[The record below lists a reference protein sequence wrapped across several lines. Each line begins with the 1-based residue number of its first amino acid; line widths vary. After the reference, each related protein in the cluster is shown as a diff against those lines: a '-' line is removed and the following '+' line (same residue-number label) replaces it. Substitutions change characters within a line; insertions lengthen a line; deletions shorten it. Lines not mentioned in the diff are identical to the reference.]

1 MGAGG
6 DPRAEWVVG
15 AVAGALGGAGD
26 PGLLA
31 DLAGEKGAGAL
42 RAFLEDASVGL
53 FRASR
58 APRGGPLLECSN
70 AAAPGSGAA
79 AAGAGVV
86 HATVAKVRAGRLE
99 EGDFPG
105 GVVVGSVAAG
115 GAASSLY
122 HQIRT
127 VYAPLLRAQAHG
139 QAPRVEQAVRDLETD
154 LGSALMDAGGG
165 AGAELGPGEEASSIL
180 SPEDEYL
187 YWVRV
192 AGDAMRDPHERAC
205 AAEVHPLLEPFCRP
219 LAARSDGSSGLE
231 ALGGEEVLGLLDDM
245 EDGLSAVWC
254 VRRGGDWVYSSRR
267 MRSLIDAIGVVLE
280 GHVQRCHERLNVWHA
295 PFPDVD
301 DALQLAVRVLSKWGH
316 TVHMLTSLQWISGN
330 HPHVFGA
337 EVDLGPVR
345 ALQSRVED
353 VLALRSA
360 HEEIGNLLSAQES
373 STLSTQEAFTAFEQ
387 LHPFHVGQFSEAL
400 WTAAKEEYG
409 RNMGPV
415 EQRISYKLKE
425 VLTGTIFP
433 ALNASISQHGS
444 RDAQPVAQPYQVF
457 REIEKYSKL
466 FSRPVVAATV
476 GPEIQALLRHLE
488 TYLEVLRNEFER
500 QINPDNLTG
509 AVGRGGRRGD
519 GAGVASGVASGGCQR
534 MNKNVSPL
542 VSTLGWVVQC
552 ERKVSATCRV
562 FEALNCETSE
572 STGEIVG
579 GMCKDLLKDIKG
591 QKRRLFEAWQEETQY
606 HLEDI
611 KIEKNGKLMD
621 LDSQNGQVVLQY
633 SDDLVSLLKETRQL
647 TAMGFAVSD
656 EIEQEIATAHKFYRY
671 GMVLKQVANFY
682 NDISTQMI
690 PCQKPMLLEDAIEFE
705 KVLTNPRDGMG
716 KVITWSNPAALEGYV
731 TRLQA
736 VAHKLTEKNRTLR
749 KWHKVFADKVCALI
763 ETDLVR
769 RKDRWAATIKE
780 MRSIFS
786 SLELNF
792 PKSSQS
798 TWRLHWDCQ
807 IYKALEYQYRHGLEF
822 LNESLPAIE
831 VKLVFKHRKLQF
843 EPPLEEIRAS
853 YYKSIKSFVSIPQV
867 LKGVGPS
874 SEKAGFFN
882 PITYTSNAALG
893 RVYERAEVLFSRL
906 SDERRKLQDWVAL
919 GTVDLEEFVDESLD
933 EVKDWELNFKIL
945 KQAQRESERIPS
957 EVTVD
962 CFTVSLLPVK
972 AAIEN
977 HMKLLQEALLHS
989 LRRTALAQKEEVEN
1003 FVAEGQKIFEGNAL
1017 SIEEIGNARKA
1028 AQGLISSVAFMNNL
1042 RRKIEEKNRLLRV
1055 VAQGGQAAHTVDIS
1069 TLNNEWESFSNKL
1082 LQLENHLEEQKN
1094 ILKLE
1099 IEKRVVAFR
1108 DKMQGFAARWEELKP
1123 KSASSGDP
1131 KLITS
1136 RLEDFAFSLEDLA
1149 GEAEKIKVDCEHFSI
1164 EEPQFPVLVE
1174 VTNDIQQTKVAW
1186 KRLNE
1191 FAEEKDEFAS
1201 RDWISIRGKIYEF
1214 EDFLGKWSDK
1224 LKGTAS
1230 KDPVALII
1238 LKEVESF
1245 RKCVPML
1252 SFVRGDGWER
1262 THWSQLFSL
1271 MAFPSK
1277 GADAVTLDNLNL
1289 GHFLSKANRL
1299 FSKADEVKALHAQAQ
1314 GEVSIREALQQLE
1327 AWGLDREFSL
1337 LRHQL
1342 GDSAQHVALIK
1353 DWKETMA
1360 DVADNQSLVQSL
1372 KDSPFYAPFK
1382 VEASTW
1388 ESRLAVLSESLMNL
1402 NVIQRKW
1409 VYLEP
1414 IFARGA
1420 LPNEQARFRRVD
1432 DEFKQVMGG
1441 IEGNPLLVHFAD
1453 VPRITETLPQM
1464 QTQLEICQKALA
1476 NFLEEKRSTFPRF
1489 YFIGDDDLLEILGQS
1504 KNAEVIQNHLK
1515 KLFSGIYNVQFG
1527 SESRD
1532 NIDAMKSAA
1541 GEIVALRK
1549 RVEVSDIVENWLRD
1563 MSGEMVRT
1571 LGALLTDCL
1580 SLKDYAKFPS
1590 QILSLADNVHFTQL
1604 CEQAI
1609 QNGTLSDLQG
1619 QLNEQLKEYVSADVR
1634 GHTVVRLKIQSLI
1647 LDLLHNRDV
1656 AELLIRNGTTNCSDW
1671 TWSKQLR
1678 YYSPRDGQCVVKM
1691 VEAEFQYSFEY
1702 MGNAPKLVY
1711 TPLTDKCYLT
1721 LTQAMA
1727 LGCGGNPFGPAGTGK
1742 TESVKA
1748 LGQCLGRQVLVFNCD
1763 EEFDLKSMGR
1773 IFMGLMRCGAWGC
1786 FDEFNRLEEDV
1797 LSAVSQQIQTI
1808 QGALKEKSE
1817 IIQFMQRD
1825 VQVNMNAAIFVTLN
1839 PAGKGYGGRSKIPDN
1854 LKQLFRS
1861 VAMTSPDNELIA
1873 EVLLLSE
1880 GFAFA
1885 KDLSKKLVSLFT
1897 LSRQLLSAQ
1906 QHYDW
1911 GLRALKTVLGIAGKQ
1926 LLIQGDSKKDATVE
1940 SESSIIIKAVRV
1952 TTLPKL
1958 TSEDV
1963 LRFDGLIKDI
1973 FPGVDLISLRD
1984 DELEQAIKESIVE
1997 MNFEVVPEQ
2006 VEKILQLHMA
2016 CVQRMGVI
2024 IVGPSGSGK
2033 STLWRVLVAAYK
2045 KLPEYSTPKLHVINP
2060 KAVQRKQLL
2069 GHMDLDTRE
2078 WFDGILTAAARQV
2091 VKEPTEQQS
2100 WIVCDGDI
2108 DPEWVE
2114 SLNSV
2119 LDDNRLLTM
2128 PSGER
2133 IQFSSNVNFVFEC
2146 QDLRFASPATVSR
2159 CGMIYM
2165 SEDNVDTDR
2174 ILKSWI
2180 KRQASA
2186 AQGKLESWTKEYFH
2200 KALEWTLAR
2209 QSVVDTTK
2217 AGVLNNALSHLE
2229 GADTRNAYAKG
2240 LAMGFGALMEE
2251 EAQREFVSR
2260 VSRWTGEAINIEQG
2274 SAPRGMDSLP
2284 SQVAE
2289 SPLVFTPEV
2298 QKYVNIMSPWIL
2310 QRQPFLVVGPEGCGK
2325 AMVINYCVSSQPRT
2339 AIVEINCSA
2348 QTTATN
2354 AVQKLMHVCS
2364 IANTNNGKVLRPKD
2378 SEYLVVFFRNLNLP
2392 KTDKYDTSQIIQFLQ
2407 QLITYE
2413 GFYDTNLEFVRLEKI
2428 QIVASIS
2435 PATTVGR
2442 HKLSQ
2447 RFVANL
2453 RVLSMG
2459 YPSSGHLVQIYSDLL
2474 EGVRDSFSEH
2484 SAEWANADVPQL
2496 TRSIVHIFEH
2506 VRGSFSVDDHRHYRF
2521 TPRHMTEFVQSL
2533 SRYDFGSGMSI
2544 VQIVAYEA
2552 CRIFRDRLVGAQSL
2566 SNFDAMLGSH
2576 LRSVWRTSPAQ
2587 GVFVTWAGFQAVGGD
2602 SQGETPNL
2610 CHMEDGDFKQFV
2622 SQKLLAFEREYK
2634 ELDITLFREVLVRL
2648 ARFNRVLSR
2657 PRGSMLLIGKSGVG
2671 RRTGITLAAYMSHM
2685 AVVSPDISRKY
2696 DLKAFRNDLKSAL
2709 VTAGVEGE
2717 SLVFLMEDHQ
2727 LIQTDFLE
2735 CLNSLLC
2742 GGEIPGLFSNEELD
2756 SICLP
2761 LKEQQAQEGYKYK
2774 TLYSFFT
2781 ARVKQNLHIVISM
2794 DPENSSYQSRC
2805 ESNPALFTHC
2815 SVQWLDSW
2823 SADGMVAV
2831 ARAQLQE
2838 AIEVSEEDNDGQ
2850 IIEHIQW
2857 VHHANA
2863 ALGATP
2869 RQYVSFM
2876 GMYKKIFLGKREELL
2891 KQRDHLQAGLN
2902 KLGEAEAT
2910 VDTLSRKA
2918 EEQRVLLQHKQAQAD
2933 KALQG
2938 ITIAMQKASE
2948 SKKEVE
2954 QLQTKLGREEQDLNV
2969 QKGSIEGELSEI
2981 QPQIDAAREAV
2992 SHIKKDNITE
3002 LRSLKMPPDA
3012 IRDVLEGVL
3021 RIMGF
3026 SDLSWNAMR
3035 QFLGQR
3041 SIKDNIVNFDAR
3053 QITPQI
3059 RASVQELLDAR
3070 GSSFEHA
3077 VIYRVSVAAAPMA
3090 AWVKANLKFSIV
3102 LEKIA
3107 PLERDLGVLTESLL
3121 ESREHMQRCE
3131 EDLRELDERVVELKQ
3146 DFAKRTGEAEA
3157 LKISVKRAMDTL
3169 EAAQNL
3175 LSKLSGEKGR
3185 WASQVDNLRK
3195 EIAGLPLNS
3204 LLAAG
3209 YTTYLS
3215 GETEVVRMQSLAQWT
3230 SYLGVSGFSFRNFMS
3245 SESETLT
3252 WKSEGLPGDD
3262 LSTENAIVI
3271 LSCIRTPLIVDPST
3285 HASKWLKNHISSRND
3300 KAVEMV
3306 TLRDPRFT
3314 SQLELA
3320 VRFGKTFI
3328 VEEVDEIEPLFY
3340 PILRRDLA
3348 RQGPRWTVQVGE
3360 KTVDYH
3366 NDFSLYLITRASAPT
3381 IPPDAASLI
3390 TIANF
3395 TTTLSGLE
3403 GQLLGLTIQHEQP
3416 ELEQQKSSLLRQEED
3431 LKVQLAGL
3439 EKMLLQTLATSQ
3451 GNILENKE
3459 LLDSLNE
3466 TKVKSNTISES
3477 LAESTRLQKSLD
3489 EQRRMYLPVAMRGSL
3504 MFFLLQDLS
3513 TINHMYRFSLSTF
3526 LKLFNRSLSHRAVS
3540 DGVAARVQALSA
3552 TLLELVVQYVGRSI
3566 FKADRLSFGMYLAH
3580 KLEKMCPAEEWSY
3593 FLGQVLQ
3600 QSRQSTPVPSWVPS
3614 DEAGAAYQ
3622 ALLSNFPGHGAN
3634 WRTDDASVW
3643 SAWMS
3648 SPDCETAFPSGLGPN
3663 KLTLFHRLLLTQALR
3678 PDRLE
3683 SAMTDFVCQALRIEG
3698 ISPAPFSLRRLVLE
3712 ESSCMEPVLFITT
3725 PGADP
3730 SQELEEFA
3738 HREIGA
3744 DRFFQLPMGQGQTEI
3759 AMERLRSC
3767 IEKGDWLYL
3776 QNVHLAVTWL
3786 PELEKEIFA
3795 ANPNPNFR
3803 LFLTSEPHD
3812 KFSASLLENSLKVT
3826 VEAPP
3831 GLKKNLARTYE
3842 AWSPDYVKQGS
3853 GLRAQLLFLLAWFH
3867 AVVQER
3873 RTYIPQG
3880 WTKFYEFSFSDLRS
3894 GADIIDLA
3902 TRGGRKPQW
3911 SFLHGLLRDA
3921 IYGGKVDNPHDF
3933 RILRTYLE
3941 QFFCAEV
3948 VGQGGGR
3955 LRAVPGTRA
3964 TVLPT
3969 SNHHPDY
3976 AALVKALPDGAD
3988 DPALFHLPLNVS
4000 RAVQQMHSQAVLQQL
4015 KTLSLS
4021 LRTQQG
4027 FDKKVW
4033 SERLSPLILTWEK
4046 LMADHQHLR
4055 QPAGMDA
4062 PATGWPVD
4070 DFVAL
4075 ERKLAWELVQE
4086 VSGGLQGL
4094 ARVLNGLDLLTPA
4107 TQKLA
4112 RALLADEVPEAWER
4126 LWEGPVTPLAYCG
4139 QLVAKAE
4146 AVERL
4151 HGLAARSQTLEA
4163 DLDFGSLFRPRTFL
4177 NALRQQCA
4185 RALRVPMGDLVQVT
4199 SWGSAPPG
4207 PGPIARVRGLSLQ
4220 GGVFDGSRLTALA
4233 PNSPI
4238 SNPLPLTAFSFV
4250 AGSTEAGRSGA
4261 VGKPGTI
4268 AVPVYL
4274 SGSREAFLT
4283 DIQLPCGE
4291 SAARWVLAGLAAVCS
4306 TAQ

>member
-1 MGAGG
+1 
-6 DPRAEWVVG
+6 
-15 AVAGALGGAGD
+15 
-26 PGLLA
+26 
-31 DLAGEKGAGAL
+31 
-42 RAFLEDASVGL
+42 
-53 FRASR
+53 
-58 APRGGPLLECSN
+58 
-70 AAAPGSGAA
+70 
-79 AAGAGVV
+79 
-86 HATVAKVRAGRLE
+86 
-99 EGDFPG
+99 
-105 GVVVGSVAAG
+105 
-115 GAASSLY
+115 
-122 HQIRT
+122 
-127 VYAPLLRAQAHG
+127 
-139 QAPRVEQAVRDLETD
+139 
-154 LGSALMDAGGG
+154 
-165 AGAELGPGEEASSIL
+165 
-180 SPEDEYL
+180 
-187 YWVRV
+187 
-192 AGDAMRDPHERAC
+192 
-205 AAEVHPLLEPFCRP
+205 
-219 LAARSDGSSGLE
+219 
-231 ALGGEEVLGLLDDM
+231 
-245 EDGLSAVWC
+245 
-254 VRRGGDWVYSSRR
+254 
-267 MRSLIDAIGVVLE
+267 
-280 GHVQRCHERLNVWHA
+280 
-295 PFPDVD
+295 
-301 DALQLAVRVLSKWGH
+301 
-316 TVHMLTSLQWISGN
+316 
-330 HPHVFGA
+330 
-337 EVDLGPVR
+337 
-345 ALQSRVED
+345 
-353 VLALRSA
+353 
-360 HEEIGNLLSAQES
+360 
-373 STLSTQEAFTAFEQ
+373 
-387 LHPFHVGQFSEAL
+387 
-400 WTAAKEEYG
+400 
-409 RNMGPV
+409 
-415 EQRISYKLKE
+415 
-425 VLTGTIFP
+425 
-433 ALNASISQHGS
+433 
-444 RDAQPVAQPYQVF
+444 
-457 REIEKYSKL
+457 
-466 FSRPVVAATV
+466 
-476 GPEIQALLRHLE
+476 
-488 TYLEVLRNEFER
+488 
-500 QINPDNLTG
+500 
-509 AVGRGGRRGD
+509 
-519 GAGVASGVASGGCQR
+519 
-534 MNKNVSPL
+534 
-542 VSTLGWVVQC
+542 
-552 ERKVSATCRV
+552 
-562 FEALNCETSE
+562 
-572 STGEIVG
+572 
-579 GMCKDLLKDIKG
+579 
-591 QKRRLFEAWQEETQY
+591 
-606 HLEDI
+606 
-611 KIEKNGKLMD
+611 
-621 LDSQNGQVVLQY
+621 
-633 SDDLVSLLKETRQL
+633 
-647 TAMGFAVSD
+647 
-656 EIEQEIATAHKFYRY
+656 
-671 GMVLKQVANFY
+671 
-682 NDISTQMI
+682 
-690 PCQKPMLLEDAIEFE
+690 
-705 KVLTNPRDGMG
+705 
-716 KVITWSNPAALEGYV
+716 
-731 TRLQA
+731 
-736 VAHKLTEKNRTLR
+736 
-749 KWHKVFADKVCALI
+749 
-763 ETDLVR
+763 
-769 RKDRWAATIKE
+769 
-780 MRSIFS
+780 
-786 SLELNF
+786 
-792 PKSSQS
+792 
-798 TWRLHWDCQ
+798 
-807 IYKALEYQYRHGLEF
+807 
-822 LNESLPAIE
+822 
-831 VKLVFKHRKLQF
+831 
-843 EPPLEEIRAS
+843 
-853 YYKSIKSFVSIPQV
+853 
-867 LKGVGPS
+867 
-874 SEKAGFFN
+874 
-882 PITYTSNAALG
+882 
-893 RVYERAEVLFSRL
+893 VYERAEVLFSRL

-1003 FVAEGQKIFEGNAL
+1003 FVSEGQKIFEGNAL
-1017 SIEEIGNARKA
+1017 SIEEIGSARKA
-1028 AQGLISSVAFMNNL
+1028 AQGLIGSVAFMNNL

-1055 VAQGGQAAHTVDIS
+1055 VAHGGQAAHTVDIS
-1069 TLNNEWESFSNKL
+1069 ALNNEWETFSNKL
-1082 LQLENHLEEQKN
+1082 LQLEGHLEEQKN

-1136 RLEDFAFSLEDLA
+1136 RLEDFSFSLEDLA
-1149 GEAEKIKVDCEHFSI
+1149 MEAEKIKLDCEHFSI
-1164 EEPQFPVLVE
+1164 EEPHFPTLTE
-1174 VTNDIQQTKVAW
+1174 VSNDIQQTKTAW

-1191 FAEEKDEFAS
+1191 FAEEKEGFS
-1201 RDWISIRGKIYEF
+1201 RRDWISIRGKIYEF

-1245 RKCVPML
+1245 RKCLPML
-1252 SFVRGDGWER
+1252 TFVRGDGWER
-1262 THWSQLFSL
+1262 THWAQLFSL

-1277 GADAVTLDNLNL
+1277 GADAVSLDNLNL
-1289 GHFLSKANRL
+1289 GHFLNKADRL
-1299 FSKADEVKALHAQAQ
+1299 FAKADEVKALHVQAQ

-1327 AWGLDREFSL
+1327 AWGLDREFVL

-1342 GDSAQHVALIK
+1342 GDGTQHVALIK
-1353 DWKETMA
+1353 EWKETMT

-1388 ESRLAVLSESLMNL
+1388 ENRLAVLSESLMNL

-1453 VPRITETLPQM
+1453 VPRVMDTLPQM
-1464 QTQLEICQKALA
+1464 LTQLEICQKALA

-1504 KNAEVIQNHLK
+1504 KNAEVIQSHLK
-1515 KLFSGIYNVQFG
+1515 KLFSGIFNVQFG
-1527 SESRD
+1527 SDKRD
-1532 NIDAMKSAA
+1532 SISAMKSAV
-1541 GEIVALRK
+1541 GEVVPLK
-1549 RVEVSDIVENWLRD
+1549 QRVDVSDIVENWLRD
-1563 MSGEMVRT
+1563 MAGEMVRT
-1571 LGALLTDCL
+1571 LGGLLVDCL

-1590 QILSLADNVHFTQL
+1590 QILSLADNIHFTQL
-1604 CEQAI
+1604 CEQAV
-1609 QNGTLSDLQG
+1609 QANTLPALQA
-1619 QLNEQLKEYVSADVR
+1619 QLNEQLKEYISADVR

-1656 AELLIRNGTTNCSDW
+1656 ADLLVENGTTSCSDW

-1678 YYSPRDGQCVVKM
+1678 YYAPRDGQCVVKM

-1808 QGALKEKSE
+1808 QGALKEKAE
-1817 IIQFMQRD
+1817 VIHFIQRD
-1825 VQVNMNAAIFVTLN
+1825 IQVNMNAAIFVTLN

-1880 GFAFA
+1880 GFMFA

-1897 LSRQLLSAQ
+1897 LSRQLLSIQ

-1926 LLIQGDSKKDATVE
+1926 LLLLGEAKAKATVE
-1940 SESSIIIKAVRV
+1940 NESSIIIKAVRV

-1958 TSEDV
+1958 AAEDV
-1963 LRFDGLIKDI
+1963 QRFDGLIKDI
-1973 FPGVDLISLRD
+1973 FPGVELISLS
-1984 DELEQAIKESIVE
+1984 DEALERAIRESIVE
-1997 MNFEVVPEQ
+1997 MNLEVVPEQ
-2006 VEKILQLHMA
+2006 VEKVLQLHMA

-2045 KLPEYSTPKLHVINP
+2045 KLPAYSQPKLHVLNP
-2060 KAVQRKQLL
+2060 KAVQRQQLL

-2091 VKEPTEQQS
+2091 VKEPAEQQS

-2108 DPEWVE
+2108 DPEWIE

-2133 IQFSSNVNFVFEC
+2133 IQFASNLNFVFEC

-2180 KRQASA
+2180 KRQPGTV
-2186 AQGKLESWTKEYFH
+2186 QGNLETWTKAYFY
-2200 KALEWTLAR
+2200 KALEWTLSR
-2209 QSVVDTTK
+2209 PIVVDTTK
-2217 AGVLNNALSHLE
+2217 TGVLNNALSHLE
-2229 GADTRNAYAKG
+2229 GADNRAAYARG
-2240 LAMGFGALMEE
+2240 LAMGFGALMEGE
-2251 EAQREFVSR
+2251 VQQEFLSH
-2260 VSRWTGEAINIEQG
+2260 VSRWTGETVNIEQA
-2274 SAPRGMDSLP
+2274 SRAPAVDSP
-2284 SQVAE
+2284 SGQAGDTQ
-2289 SPLVFTPEV
+2289 LVFTPEV
-2298 QKYVNIMSPWIL
+2298 QKYINVISPWIEC
-2310 QRQPFLVVGPEGCGK
+2310 RQPFLVVGPEGCGK
-2325 AMVINYCVSSQPRT
+2325 AMVINHCFAAQPRT
-2339 AIVEINCSA
+2339 AVVEINCSA

-2354 AVQKLMHVCS
+2354 AVQKLLHVCS
-2364 IANTNNGKVLRPKD
+2364 TANTNIGKVLRPKN
-2378 SEYLVVFFRNLNLP
+2378 SEHLVLFFRNLNLP

-2453 RVLSMG
+2453 RVLGMG
-2459 YPSSGHLVQIYSDLL
+2459 YASSQHLLQIYSNLL

-2484 SAEWANADVPQL
+2484 SAEWANVDVPQL
-2496 TRSIVHIFEH
+2496 AHSIVHIFEH

-2521 TPRHMTEFVQSL
+2521 TPRHLSEFSLAL
-2533 SRYDFGSGMSI
+2533 SRYDFSSGVSI
-2544 VQIVAYEA
+2544 AQIVGYEA
-2552 CRIFRDRLVGAQSL
+2552 CRIFRDRLAGPQAL
-2566 SNFDAMLGSH
+2566 SNFDGMLGSH
-2576 LRSVWRTSPAQ
+2576 LRSVWRASPSQ
-2587 GVFVTWAGFQAVGGD
+2587 GVFVTWGGFQAVDGD
-2602 SQGETPNL
+2602 QKGETPSL
-2610 CHMEDGDFKQFV
+2610 CHMESADFENLV
-2622 SQKLLAFEREYK
+2622 SQKLLSFEREHK
-2634 ELDITLFREVLVRL
+2634 ELGITLFHEVLERL

-2657 PRGSMLLIGKSGVG
+2657 PRGSMLLIGNSGVG

-2685 AVVSPDISRKY
+2685 AMVSPNISRKY
-2696 DLKAFRNDLKSAL
+2696 DLKAFRNDLKGVL

-2717 SLVFLMEDHQ
+2717 GVVFFIEDHQ

-2781 ARVKQNLHIVISM
+2781 ARVRQNLHIVISM
-2794 DPENSSYQSRC
+2794 DPENSNYQARC

-2823 SADGMVAV
+2823 SASGMEAV
-2831 ARAQLQE
+2831 AQTQLRE
-2838 AIEVSEEDNDGQ
+2838 AMEISDGDNDAN
-2850 IIEHIQW
+2850 IIEQIQW
-2857 VHHANA
+2857 VHQANSS
-2863 ALGATP
+2863 LGATP

-2891 KQRDHLQAGLN
+2891 RQRDHLQAGLN

-2910 VDTLSRKA
+2910 VDTLSREA

-2938 ITIAMQKASE
+2938 ITVAMQKASE

-2954 QLQTKLGREEQDLNV
+2954 QLQSKLGREEQDLNV
-2969 QKGSIEGELSEI
+2969 QKGSIEAELSEI

-3041 SIKDNIVNFDAR
+3041 SIKDNIVNFDAH
-3053 QITPQI
+3053 QITPKI

-3107 PLERDLGVLTESLL
+3107 PLERDLGMLTESLE

-3131 EDLRELDERVVELKQ
+3131 EDLRELDERVVDLKQ

-3185 WASQVDNLRK
+3185 WASQVDKLK
-3195 EIAGLPLNS
+3195 SEIADLPLNS

-3209 YTTYLS
+3209 YTTYLP
-3215 GETEVVRMQSLAQWT
+3215 GEIELVRMQSLSEWA
-3230 SYLGVSGFSFRNFMS
+3230 SYLGVSGFSYRTFMS

-3262 LSTENAIVI
+3262 LSTENAIAI
-3271 LSCIRTPLIVDPST
+3271 LSCIRTPLIIDPST

-3306 TLRDPRFT
+3306 TLQDPRFT

-3328 VEEVDEIEPLFY
+3328 VEEVDEVEPIFY

-3348 RQGPRWTVQVGE
+3348 RQGPRWTVQVGD
-3360 KTVDYH
+3360 KTVDYN

-3416 ELEQQKSSLLRQEED
+3416 ELEQQKSSLLKQEED
-3431 LKVQLAGL
+3431 LKVQLASL

-3477 LAESTRLQKSLD
+3477 LDESTLLQKSLD

-3526 LKLFNRSLSHRAVS
+3526 LKLFDSSLARKVAS
-3540 DGVAARVQALSA
+3540 DGVAERVQALSS
-3552 TLLELVVQYVGRSI
+3552 TLLRLVFQYVGRSI
-3566 FKADRLSFGMYLAH
+3566 FKADRLAFGMYMVN
-3580 KLEKMCPAEEWSY
+3580 KLEKLCPAEEWSY

-3600 QSRQSTPVPSWVPS
+3600 QGRSKSVPIPSWVAPGGG
-3614 DEAGAAYQ
+3614 EAGSAYQ
-3622 ALLSNFPGHGAN
+3622 ALHSSFPNQAAH
-3634 WRTDDASVW
+3634 WKTDDAA
-3643 SAWMS
+3643 AWGGWMA
-3648 SPDCETAFPSGLGPN
+3648 SPECESAFPASLGAN
-3663 KLTLFHRLLLTQALR
+3663 KLSPFHRLLVTQALR

-3683 SAMTDFVCQALRIEG
+3683 SAMTDFVCQALGIEG
-3698 ISPAPFSLRRLVLE
+3698 ISPAPFSLKRLVLE
-3712 ESSCMEPVLFITT
+3712 ESSSAEPVVFITT

-3738 HREIGA
+3738 HKEVGA
-3744 DRFFQLPMGQGQTEI
+3744 DRFFQLPMGQGQTGI
-3759 AMERLRSC
+3759 AMEMLRSC
-3767 IEKGDWLYL
+3767 IQKGNWLCL
-3776 QNVHLAVTWL
+3776 QNVHLAITWL
-3786 PELEKEIFA
+3786 PDLEKEIFA
-3795 ANPNPNFR
+3795 SNPAPGFR

-3812 KFSASLLENSLKVT
+3812 KFSVSLLENSLKVT

-3831 GLKKNLARTYE
+3831 GLKKNLIRTYD
-3842 AWSPDYVKQGS
+3842 AWSADYVKQGS

-3873 RTYIPQG
+3873 RTYTPQG

-3894 GADIIDLA
+3894 GADIIDMA

-3911 SFLHGLLRDA
+3911 SFLHGLLKNA

-3933 RILRTYLE
+3933 TILRTYLE

-3948 VGQGGGR
+3948 VGQGGAR
-3955 LRAVPGTRA
+3955 VRPVPGTRSI
-3964 TVLPT
+3964 VLPT

-3976 AALVKALPDGAD
+3976 TALIHALPDGGD
-3988 DPALFHLPLNVS
+3988 DPGLFHLPLNVS
-4000 RAVQQMHSQAVLQQL
+4000 RTMQKLHSITVIQQL
-4015 KTLSLS
+4015 KAMSLS

-4027 FDKKVW
+4027 FNKEAW
-4033 SERLSPLILTWEK
+4033 AERLSPLMLTWEK

-4055 QPAGMDA
+4055 QKPSGAAA
-4062 PATGWPVD
+4062 PTGRPVD
-4070 DFVAL
+4070 DFVTL
-4075 ERKLAWELVQE
+4075 EQKLARELVGM
-4086 VSGGLQGL
+4086 VSVGLQSL
-4094 ARVLNGLDLLTPA
+4094 SRVLSGLDLLTPA

-4112 RALLADEVPEAWER
+4112 GALLADEVPEAWEC
-4126 LWEGPVTPLAYCG
+4126 LWEGPAAPLPYCG
-4139 QLVAKAE
+4139 QVVAKAE

-4151 HGLAARSQTLEA
+4151 FQLSANGKTLEA
-4163 DLDFGSLFRPRTFL
+4163 ELDFGSLFRPRTFL

-4185 RALRVPMGDLVQVT
+4185 RSLRVPMGTLALAT
-4199 SWGSAPPG
+4199 SWGSPSPG
-4207 PGPIARVRGLSLQ
+4207 PGPAARVRGLNLQ
-4220 GGVFDGSRLTALA
+4220 GGVFDGRRLA
-4233 PNSPI
+4233 PVAANSPI
-4238 SNPLPLTAFSFV
+4238 SNPMPLTTFTFV
-4250 AGSTEAGRSGA
+4250 AVEQAGTLAGAGGS
-4261 VGKPGTI
+4261 KPGTV
-4268 AVPVYL
+4268 AVPLYL
-4274 SGSREAFLT
+4274 SDSREALLT
-4283 DIQLPCGE
+4283 ELQLPCAEG
-4291 SAARWVLAGLAAVCS
+4291 AARWILAGLAAVCGV
-4306 TAQ
+4306 A